1 MLVIF
6 CHLKEAAFGQDIC
19 TIGIEREGNQS
30 DMHDSFNTEIV
41 STRVA
46 LNRFRM
52 PFEGCSIEVKKKCLP
67 LWGVLSSAVEPQLI
81 ALIPIDLVVCIF
93 LECC

>member
-52 PFEGCSIEVKKKCLP
+52 PFRRMLNRSEKRMLASLGCVIICCRASTHCAHTHR
-67 LWGVLSSAVEPQLI
+67 LSSLHLP
-81 ALIPIDLVVCIF
+81 
-93 LECC
+93 